1 MTSKLNKLK
10 CFLGIHSMQPVE
22 YLDESYKRKSS
33 LIRYSRKCNCCGY
46 EDIYV
51 SKFSQWEGH
60 ERYVETVKYLGEYPW
75 YKFVEKVYSKL
86 SRK

>member
-10 CFLGIHSMQPVE
+10 CFLGIHSMQPVD
-22 YLDESYKRKSS
+22 YLDEVYKRKFS
-33 LIRYSRKCNCCGY
+33 LIRYSRKCNHCNC

-51 SKFSQWEGH
+51 SKLSQWEGH
-60 ERYVETVKYLGEYPW
+60 ERYVETIKYVGDYSW
-75 YKFVEKVYSKL
+75 YKFVDKVLNKL